1 MGARIV
7 SFELMIAPVSLDE
20 FFSKHWEKE
29 PLFIRR
35 SDPGFYD
42 GLLTLQD
49 LQTAISSGGLRYP
62 AIQLSRDGGFLPPEA
77 FCKDIRAGDVVFDGV
92 PELARVQAEYQS
104 GTTISLPGF
113 HRAWGPLAR
122 LATAVE
128 TYLDHAVHT
137 NIYITPGAVSGFGPH
152 YDVHDVFIFQISGA
166 KHWKIY
172 PPILDLPHAS
182 QPFRPRMF
190 TDSAPLLELDIEPG
204 DLLYLPRGFV
214 HTTNTGNRASAHA
227 TLGVTVYTWVELLAI
242 WLQSS
247 KNEVDFRRA
256 LPPGFA
262 HRPELKQE
270 LKDGFARLVAG
281 FQANLDGEKLV
292 ESFLQRVR
300 DGYPGQRAAGA
311 GFDAN
316 VVVIG
321 PRSELKTLPR
331 GRYRLCEEDG
341 GIVLK
346 FDGKAVPMP
355 PRVRAA
361 LDDMCKKPSFR
372 PADLAG
378 DLNEETKLALARH
391 LHKEGFLIL
400 CE

>member
-1 MGARIV
+1 MGANIAN
-7 SFELMIAPVSLDE
+7 FAQMIAPVSPDE
-20 FFSKHWEKE
+20 FFATHWEKE

-35 SDPGFYD
+35 ADPGFYD
-42 GLLTLQD
+42 ELLTLRDVQN
-49 LQTAISSGGLRYP
+49 TISSGGLRYP

-77 FCKDIRAGDVVFDGV
+77 FCKDIRAGGVVFDGV

-104 GTTISLPGF
+104 GSTLSLPGF

-122 LATAVE
+122 LASAVE
-128 TYLDHAVHT
+128 AYLDHAVHT

-152 YDVHDVFIFQISGA
+152 HDTHDVFIFQISGG

-172 PPILDLPHAS
+172 APIIGLPHAS
-182 QPFRPRMF
+182 QLFRPHMF
-190 TDSAPLLELDIEPG
+190 AGAAPLLELDVEPG
-204 DLLYLPRGFV
+204 DLLYLPRGVV
-214 HTTNTGNRASAHA
+214 HSTTTSNRASAHA

-247 KNEVDFRRA
+247 KDEVGFRRA

-270 LKDGFARLVAG
+270 LKDGFARLIAELHEK
-281 FQANLDGEKLV
+281 LDSESLV

-300 DGYPGQRAAGA
+300 EGYPGQHAAAG

-321 PRSELKTLPR
+321 PRSELKALPR
-331 GRYRLCEEDG
+331 RRYRVSEEG
-341 GIVLK
+341 GSIILQ
-346 FDGKAVPMP
+346 FEGKTVPMS
-355 PRVRAA
+355 PRARATF
-361 LDDMCKKPSFR
+361 DDMRAKPSFR
-372 PADLAG
+372 PEELAG
-378 DLNEETKLALARH
+378 DLNAETKLALARY

>member
-1 MGARIV
+1 MIA
-7 SFELMIAPVSLDE
+7 SFESMIAPISVDE
-20 FFSKHWEKE
+20 FFAKHWEKE

-35 SDPGFYD
+35 SDPSFYD

-49 LQTAISSGGLRYP
+49 LQNAISSGGLRYP

-122 LATAVE
+122 LASAVE
-128 TYLDHAVHT
+128 AYLDHAVHT

-152 YDVHDVFIFQISGA
+152 YDVHDVFIFQLSGA

-172 PPILDLPHAS
+172 SPIFDLPHAS

-247 KNEVDFRRA
+247 KNEVDFRRS

-270 LKDGFARLVAG
+270 LEEGFARLVAK
-281 FQANLDGEKLV
+281 FHAKLDGEKLV

-311 GFDAN
+311 AFDAN

-321 PRSELKTLPR
+321 PHSELKTLPR

-341 GIVLK
+341 GAVLK
-346 FDGKAVPMP
+346 FEGKAVPMP
-355 PRVRAA
+355 PRARAT
-361 LDDMCKKPSFR
+361 LDDMCKRPSFR